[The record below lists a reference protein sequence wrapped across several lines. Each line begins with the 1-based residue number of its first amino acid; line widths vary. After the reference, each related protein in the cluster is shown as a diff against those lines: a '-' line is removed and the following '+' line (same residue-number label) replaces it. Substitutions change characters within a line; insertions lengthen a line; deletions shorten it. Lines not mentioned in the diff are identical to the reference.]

1 MMVAFR
7 VMTYFKVSLSTRNWD
22 SANNNH
28 TALRLSKG
36 T

>member
-22 SANNNH
+22 RANKKPADEGGLF
-28 TALRLSKG
+28 T
-36 T
+36 